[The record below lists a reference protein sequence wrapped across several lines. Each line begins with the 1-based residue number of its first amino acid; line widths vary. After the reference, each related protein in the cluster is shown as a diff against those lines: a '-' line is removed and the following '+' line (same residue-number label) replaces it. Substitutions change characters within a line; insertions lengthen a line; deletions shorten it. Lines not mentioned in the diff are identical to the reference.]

1 MANHSL
7 CPMCFAGGFTGQCAR
22 CGYIMEQPDPS
33 VLRCYTVLHNR
44 YMIGAPIGVGGFG
57 ITYAALDTQTGTRKA
72 IKEFYPGGIAQRKDV
87 TGCIYINSGYSQAYS
102 HSLERFTDEARVL
115 HSFSGVRSIV
125 RVDDFFPENNTAY
138 IVMEFLTGKTL
149 KKDYL
154 QTPGMYPFERA
165 QVIFYQVA
173 EALSYVHRKGLLHRD
188 ISPDNIIVDEVG
200 NAKLID
206 FGAARSFLN
215 QRNLTVV
222 MKKGYAP
229 IEQYSSNGNQGEYTD
244 IYALG
249 CTLYTI
255 LSGQKIPD
263 APSRIEGNDIVPL
276 QQIRPDIP
284 QNFAHAINK
293 SIAVYPKDRFQHI
306 SDFVAAARSGPVIE
320 SPRKPAAG
328 STVPAAIY
336 PQRSG
341 ICNIRIL
348 SGPLKGNGIEFLAD
362 REFIVG
368 RTNSGGTLQI
378 PLASVSKQHLH
389 IIYNSTKKRFV
400 IWDGNST
407 NGTFFYN
414 GQRLIPMCKYAV
426 SSGDR
431 LYLANE
437 ECLIEVNAI

>member
-1 MANHSL
+1 MANHAL
-7 CPMCFAGGFTGQCAR
+7 CPMCFAEGFTRQCPR
-22 CGYIMEQPDPS
+22 CGYIAEQQDPS

-57 ITYAALDTQTGTRKA
+57 ITYAALDMQSRTRKA
-72 IKEFYPGGIAQRKDV
+72 VKEFYPGGIAQRKDE
-87 TGCIYINSGYSQAYS
+87 TGSIYIHSGYSQAYS

-115 HSFSGVRSIV
+115 HSFAGVRSIV
-125 RVDDFFPENNTAY
+125 RVDDFFAENNTAY

-165 QVIFYQVA
+165 QVIFYQIA
-173 EALSYVHRKGLLHRD
+173 EALGYVHRKGLLHRD

-229 IEQYSSNGNQGEYTD
+229 IEQYSSNGKQGEYTD
-244 IYALG
+244 IYAFG

-263 APSRIEGNDIVPL
+263 APSRIEGNAIAPL
-276 QQIRPDIP
+276 RQIRPDIP
-284 QNFAHAINK
+284 ENFARAIDK
-293 SIAVYPKDRFQHI
+293 SIEVYPKDRFQHMT
-306 SDFVAAARSGPVIE
+306 DFVAAARSAPIRQQAAPVPVPE
-320 SPRKPAAG
+320 PMPR
-328 STVPAAIY
+328 T
-336 PQRSG
+336 G

-362 REFIVG
+362 KEFIVG
-368 RTNSGGTLQI
+368 RTNANGTLQI
-378 PLASVSKQHLH
+378 SLASVSKQHLH
-389 IIYNSTKKRFV
+389 IIYNSAKKRFV
-400 IWDGNST
+400 VWDGNST

-414 GQRLIPMCKYAV
+414 RQRLIPMCKYAV
-426 SSGDR
+426 SSGDK
-431 LYLANE
+431 LFLANE
-437 ECLIEVNAI
+437 DCLIEVNAI